1 MDILI
6 EAMNGDFGSAYT
18 FISERMN
25 GMLTVLVANPVFVKY
40 LKYFATL
47 GSIIAVVYF
56 MLDLM
61 DMYATDSFSMEK
73 LFKEMMKLI
82 ACMMFM
88 NNLSTFLLALCEFSD
103 QISIGII
110 DAVNSAASRS
120 SGDQYGII
128 TKTLGSANKT
138 QMYTD
143 ALKGDWLASLG
154 DVFNALVG
162 IVALFSI
169 QLLCYFLSI
178 KRTIGILWQL
188 TLSPLAI
195 ADFVRENSTSRG
207 IQTIHSM
214 LGLFLEAPV
223 AVGLCI
229 VIDAV
234 TASAGALNL
243 FAAIIGIKLLWQYFL
258 SIGNYSQRIVRSGN
272 SGLIKY

>member
-110 DAVNSAASRS
+110 FNILFIYYKKISISARV
-120 SGDQYGII
+120 IF
-128 TKTLGSANKT
+128 
-138 QMYTD
+138 
-143 ALKGDWLASLG
+143 
-154 DVFNALVG
+154 FN
-162 IVALFSI
+162 
-169 QLLCYFLSI
+169 
-178 KRTIGILWQL
+178 
-188 TLSPLAI
+188 
-195 ADFVRENSTSRG
+195 
-207 IQTIHSM
+207 
-214 LGLFLEAPV
+214 
-223 AVGLCI
+223 
-229 VIDAV
+229 
-234 TASAGALNL
+234 
-243 FAAIIGIKLLWQYFL
+243 
-258 SIGNYSQRIVRSGN
+258 
-272 SGLIKY
+272 